1 MNVNVNVMS
10 LVNLINRMR
19 RISMTRLL
27 VIVCVSVAGCLGS
40 GIGSSI
46 GTAIA
51 GEHIQVMGEAVAAER
66 PRVEEKTM
74 AELLQNEGEVQQEG
88 RRAEPNRL
96 EQEASYG
103 SKALKAGGS
112 QKKLAIIIDDLGN
125 QMGGTEDILSM
136 PVKLTVAVMP
146 FLPTTVSDVRRA
158 HANGHDV
165 IVHLPMEPK
174 RGKPEWL
181 GPGAILSKMTDHE
194 IRDKVEAAI
203 DQVPYAIGVNN
214 HMGSKIT
221 ADERIMA
228 IVLEVCR
235 ERGLLYIDS
244 KTSYASVVRELCE
257 SKGMPR
263 LENDI
268 FLDDV
273 HSIQHITGQLRK
285 VQEKLNRRGYC
296 IAIGHVGIEGRRTAR
311 AIRDY
316 APTLLRDGAVFVG
329 ISELAKDFGGPEM
342 TPGLPQMNMPQAQEE
357 AEATSP

>member
-1 MNVNVNVMS
+1 MESEVRILMNMRSQIS
-10 LVNLINRMR
+10 LVNLMSMKNRLR
-19 RISMTRLL
+19 LISLLRVL
-27 VIVCVSVAGCLGS
+27 VILCAGVAGCLGS
-40 GIGSSI
+40 GIGPR
-46 GTAIA
+46 GGKAMA
-51 GEHIQVMGEAVAAER
+51 AAER
-66 PRVEEKTM
+66 FQV
-74 AELLQNEGEVQQEG
+74 EGEAKVLMEEG
-88 RRAEPNRL
+88 
-96 EQEASYG
+96 
-103 SKALKAGGS
+103 K

-146 FLPTTVSDVRRA
+146 FLPTTVSDARRA

-181 GPGAILSKMTDHE
+181 GPGAILSRMTDRE
-194 IRDKVEAAI
+194 IREKVEAAI
-203 DQVPYAIGVNN
+203 DQVPFAIGVNN

-244 KTSYASVVRELCE
+244 KTSVASVVRELCE

-296 IAIGHVGIEGRRTAR
+296 IAIGHVGIDGKRTAR

-316 APTLLRDGAVFVG
+316 APTLLEAGTVFVG

-342 TPGLPQMNMPQAQEE
+342 TPGLPQMKMPQAREE
-357 AEATSP
+357 GQAISP